1 MPQTIAGIRTV
12 LDRERRDDER
22 RYGKGDTRVF
32 QHERRGD
39 DRREGRADM
48 LLIDDEM
55 ILSCDDL
62 AESLDRL
69 ADEME
74 GRRPKHD
81 GDLTRILDSAS
92 PV

>member
-1 MPQTIAGIRTV
+1 MPQTIAGIRTA

-39 DRREGRADM
+39 DRREGRSE
-48 LLIDDEM
+48 LLRIDDEM

-74 GRRPKHD
+74 GRRRSDD
-81 GDLTRILDSAS
+81 GDLTRIRDSAA
-92 PV
+92 PL